1 MEFLNRVELVG
12 VVGTIRKQK
21 VSDQMVAN
29 FSVVTEQYHKDKS
42 GSAVIEATWFN
53 IVAWQ
58 NNNMPDLDKVDRG
71 SHVHV
76 QAVSVFEDTLAK
88 VVNQD
93 PLLRLLPLT
102 YNYSPN

>member
-1 MEFLNRVELVG
+1 MEFINRVELAG

-76 QAVSVFEDTLAK
+76 QGRIRVRRYTSESGEPRSTFE
-88 VVNQD
+88 VVATNVQ
-93 PLLRLLPLT
+93 LQ
-102 YNYSPN
+102 S